1 MKNLIFILI
10 FAIGFTFN
18 GTAQDQMMKDKKASV
33 VTLEQTDGEF
43 TIKSLS
49 LKEGSYIFNITNN
62 NVGHDVGF
70 VLVKK
75 GEDTSNPDNH
85 IKSAYVTKTVKNNLS
100 EKTSVTVLSKGEYI
114 YFCPLNPT
122 PQYNLVVK

>member
-49 LKEGSYIFNITNN
+49 LKEGSYIFNIANN

-75 GEDTSNPDNH
+75 GEDVSNPDNH
-85 IKSAYVTKTVKNNLS
+85 IKSAYVTKAVKNNSS
-100 EKTSVTVLSKGEYI
+100 EKTNITVLSKGEYV

>member
-49 LKEGSYIFNITNN
+49 LKEGSYIFNIANN

-75 GEDTSNPDNH
+75 GEDASNPDNH
-85 IKSAYVTKTVKNNLS
+85 IKSAYVTKAVKNNSS
-100 EKTSVTVLSKGEYI
+100 EKTNITVLSKGEYV